1 MRFFY
6 KHAPLALATLGIIVG
21 LTGYYLDVVVS
32 VGFESLLWAGT
43 ALLLSMA
50 GFIVGRL
57 VQKLDL
63 SAHTDFLTGLWNR
76 RYFYLRLSEA
86 EARAT
91 RKQEQLCVAMI
102 DIDNFKAINDK
113 FGHATGDRLLSDLAT
128 MFRKNVRSTDIVTR
142 WGGDEFAVIFTSVSL
157 MEAYELMERI
167 RQKVEARFN
176 SSYRIAI
183 SAGIVSLEP
192 GRNLEDLLVL
202 VDQALYRAKSQKNS
216 VIMITGLPC

>member
-6 KHAPLALATLGIIVG
+6 KHAPLALATMGIIVG
-21 LTGYYLDVVVS
+21 LTGYYLDVVLGVS
-32 VGFESLLWAGT
+32 FESLLWAGI
-43 ALLLSMA
+43 ALLLSVA
-50 GFIVGRL
+50 GFIAGRL

-91 RKQEQLCVAMI
+91 RKQEQLCIAMI

-113 FGHATGDRLLSDLAT
+113 FGHAAGDRLLSDLAT
-128 MFRKNVRSTDIVTR
+128 LFRKNVRSTDIVTC
-142 WGGDEFAVIFTSVSL
+142 WGGDEFAVIFISVSL
-157 MEAYELMERI
+157 TEAYELMERI

-183 SAGIVSLEP
+183 SAGIISLEP

-202 VDQALYRAKSQKNS
+202 ADQALYRAKSQKNS
-216 VIMITGLPC
+216 VIMIKGLPC